1 MALIVKKFGGSSVGS
16 VEKIIAVA
24 KRIIE
29 EKNKDDKV
37 VMVVSAMGDTT
48 DDLIALAKG
57 INKEPYQYAREMD
70 MLLTTG
76 EQVSISLLAMAFKN
90 LGHPAISL
98 TGAQAGVK
106 TNAVHTKGKIV
117 DINPE
122 RILAELD
129 KGQIVVVAGFQGLDM
144 NGDPT
149 TLGRGGSDTSAVAI
163 AGALKADSCEIFTDV
178 EGVYSSDPRVVKSA
192 RKMKEI
198 TYNEMLEMARLG
210 AGVMQ
215 PRSVEMG
222 KYFNIPIHVRS
233 TFTKRPGTIIREEC
247 TMEDKEFNIR
257 GVAHDCDVAKVA
269 VLGVPNNPGIAH
281 SIFAALAEANV
292 DVDMIVQS
300 IRNIEKNVTD
310 MVFTVA
316 ITDLAEAKKIVD
328 KVADQLNAIAV
339 LIEEDVAKVSIV
351 GAGMFGSPG
360 IAARMFGALST
371 AGINIEVISTSEIS
385 ISCLIKN
392 SQVKEAVNAIHAEF
406 FRKNKIVIRQAGF
419 LRLAYLLGRIF

>member
-16 VEKIIAVA
+16 TEKIMAVA

-29 EKNKDDKV
+29 EKQPGDRI

-76 EQVSISLLAMAFKN
+76 EQVSIALLAMAFQS
-90 LGHPAISL
+90 LGQPAVSL
-98 TGAQAGVK
+98 TGIQAGVK
-106 TNAVHTKGKIV
+106 TNLVHTKGRIT
-117 DINPE
+117 DIQPKRVLE
-122 RILAELD
+122 ELD
-129 KGQIVVVAGFQGLDM
+129 KGRIVVIAGFQGVDE
-144 NGDPT
+144 NGDPV

-178 EGVYSSDPRVVKSA
+178 EGVYSSDPRMVKSA

-233 TFTKRPGTIIREEC
+233 TFTKRTGTMIKEEC

-257 GVAHDCDVAKVA
+257 GVAHDCDVAKIA
-269 VLGVPNNPGIAH
+269 VLGVPNHPGIAH

-316 ITDLAEAKKIVD
+316 SRDLGEAKKIVD
-328 KVADQLNAIAV
+328 KVAEELNAIAV

-360 IAARMFGALST
+360 IAARMFGAMSR
-371 AGINIEVISTSEIS
+371 AKINIEVISTSEIS
-385 ISCLIKN
+385 ISCLIKS
-392 SQVKEAVNAIHAEF
+392 SQVNEAVNAIHEEF
-406 FRKNKIVIRQAGF
+406 FPAQ
-419 LRLAYLLGRIF
+419 